1 MRQQRSIRR
10 KMVVGLWLVLLMLG
24 TLAASSIS
32 GVYSY
37 RKVVEDLDDG
47 LRAAPSTS
55 ELVAEISRLYAPLLR
70 RVPDFDEIADAA
82 VAAEQHAEL
91 AEQQRIELDETLK
104 SVRDGVRR
112 FRERLSKMPHSAN
125 LREQESKLNNKL
137 FASIAGDLDAIEG
150 TLTASNW
157 GELREDYI
165 AEIAPLAQQAFKTA
179 ESLPDP
185 SRELVG
191 RLARAKSNYRWHL
204 VVVWVA
210 GAATLALLLNLVHV
224 AVKWIIRPL
233 RELHLGARRI
243 ADGDFDYRLTSDTDD
258 EMTELAIDFNQMT
271 ERFQAIKA
279 DLDRQVRERVQQL
292 IRSERL
298 AGLGFLSAGVAHEI
312 NNPLSAIAMA
322 SESLE
327 YRLQEWLP
335 LAAAED
341 AEEVREYL
349 QMMQVEAQRCRQ
361 ITEKLLDFAR
371 GQGGERNL
379 YDVTAI
385 VRDVVAMTRHL
396 GRFRDRT
403 IHVNRDTPCYAWING
418 PEIKQVV
425 LNLVANAL
433 ESTDENGRLDI
444 SITDRLDQVELSFTD
459 NGSGMTSDVLA
470 HLFEPFFTTKEV
482 GKGTGLGLSISQR
495 IVRDHDGA
503 LEATS
508 PGKGQGSTFRMRL
521 PASAPADSMAA

>member
-24 TLAASSIS
+24 ILAASSIS

-37 RKVVEDLDDG
+37 RRLVQDLDDG
-47 LRAAPSTS
+47 LRAAPRTS
-55 ELVAEISRLYAPLLR
+55 ELSAQISRLYEPLLLQA
-70 RVPDFDEIADAA
+70 PDVDENADEAL
-82 VAAEQHAEL
+82 VAKQRARFAEDQRAMLQNTL
-91 AEQQRIELDETLK
+91 A
-104 SVRDGVRR
+104 SVRKGVRQ
-112 FRERLSKMPHSAN
+112 FEERLYDMPHSAN
-125 LREQESKLNNKL
+125 IREQESKVYHPLFNKIDNDL
-137 FASIAGDLDAIEG
+137 VSIDGVLSASDWDV
-150 TLTASNW
+150 
-157 GELREDYI
+157 RRDDYV
-165 AEIAPLAQQAFKTA
+165 AEITPLAQRAFKTA
-179 ESLPDP
+179 DSLPDP
-185 SRELVG
+185 SRELLG
-191 RLARAKSNYRWHL
+191 RLALAQTNYRWHL
-204 VVVWVA
+204 AFVWVA
-210 GAATLALLLNLVHV
+210 GAATLALLLNLVHC
-224 AVKWIIRPL
+224 AVKWVIRPI
-233 RELHLGARRI
+233 RELHSGARRI
-243 ADGDFDYRLTSDTDD
+243 ADGDFDYRLSSNTGD
-258 EMTELAIDFNQMT
+258 EMTELAQDFNQMT
-271 ERFQAIKA
+271 GRFQAIKA

-322 SESLE
+322 AESLE

-341 AEEVREYL
+341 AEEVRDYL
-349 QMMQVEAQRCRQ
+349 RMMQEEAQRCRQ

-371 GQGGERNL
+371 GQEGERNL

-385 VRDVVAMTRHL
+385 VRDVVGMTRHL
-396 GRFRDRT
+396 GRFRDR
-403 IHVNRDTPCYAWING
+403 IINLNREAPAYAWVNG

-433 ESTDENGRLDI
+433 ESTGGDGKLDI
-444 SITDRLDQVELSFTD
+444 SITERPDQIELSFTD
-459 NGSGMTSDVLA
+459 NGCGMSPDVLK

-495 IVRDHDGA
+495 IIRDHDGT

-508 PGKGQGSTFRMRL
+508 AGKGTGSTFRLRL
-521 PASAPADSMAA
+521 PTTAQTERAVA